1 MTIKFDSF
9 SLYLST
15 PGGLEKQFAKETKKL
30 SDYFRKC
37 FRNLELAASFP
48 PEFECTEKM
57 RSAVLRTW
65 WLGDFCSYWPDFLDW
80 SMSHQSEV
88 SVQHFPQTV
97 CGKASALRLQLPRL
111 RVQHGGNVKQHSH
124 RVNVQLFSFGRFGR
138 SVNVLDG
145 PGGILTHTGCLKSN
159 NSLENSLRASD

>member
-1 MTIKFDSF
+1 M
-9 SLYLST
+9 
-15 PGGLEKQFAKETKKL
+15 
-30 SDYFRKC
+30 
-37 FRNLELAASFP
+37 
-48 PEFECTEKM
+48 KM

-145 PGGILTHTGCLKSN
+145 PGGILTHTGCLEKQQQPGEFSESIWLTPDHSKMLQN
-159 NSLENSLRASD
+159 QNGKGNCACKLKIAIKRRRACGN